1 MLIPKRIN
9 PETVE
14 TVETAITI
22 FWTLGKITDKLP
34 DLFAGLII
42 ATTTNV
48 ILHHRKEDTKWI
60 MPIRTC
66 DSEINATRNLYPI

>member
-1 MLIPKRIN
+1 VLIPNIIN
-9 PETVE
+9 PEIID

-22 FWTLGKITDKLP
+22 FWTLGKITDNTP

-60 MPIRTC
+60 IPIRTC
-66 DSEINATRNLYPI
+66 DS